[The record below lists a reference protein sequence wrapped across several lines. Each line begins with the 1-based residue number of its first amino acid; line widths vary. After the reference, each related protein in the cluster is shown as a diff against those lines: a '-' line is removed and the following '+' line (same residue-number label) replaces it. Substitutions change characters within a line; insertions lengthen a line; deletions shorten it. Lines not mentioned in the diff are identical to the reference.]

1 MQQQVDKG
9 DALTTAPGKR
19 TSVATLNET
28 KFALLS
34 DETTCR
40 KVKAPIQQSAGTFN
54 PQVNEGNFI
63 SQTQSNTYGN
73 IAGLGSRD
81 VRK

>member
-1 MQQQVDKG
+1 MKLEDELTLFGMQQQMGKG
-9 DALTTAPGKR
+9 DALNTAPGKR

-40 KVKAPIQQSAGTFN
+40 KAKAPMQQSAGTFN
-54 PQVNEGNFI
+54 PQVNEGNCI
-63 SQTQSNTYGN
+63 GQT
-73 IAGLGSRD
+73 
-81 VRK
+81 